1 MDRLQKVM
9 AEAGVASRRK
19 CEQFIAEGR
28 VKVNGTTITEL
39 GYKVDPTRDDI
50 EVDGKKIE
58 KERTVYY
65 LLNKPTGVITSV
77 SDPQKRKTVIDLMKG
92 VKERIYPVGR
102 LDYDTS
108 GLLLLT
114 NDGDFANH
122 IAHPSHELDKVYEA
136 TVKGR
141 IAEPALEQL
150 RRGVRL
156 EDGMTAPA
164 LAEFIRYQ
172 KKNDT
177 SMIHLT
183 IHEGRNRQ
191 VRRMCEAVGHHVVQ
205 LRRIRLAF
213 LTLEGT
219 VEGTYR
225 LLTPSE
231 VNRLRSM

>member
-19 CEQFIAEGR
+19 CEQFITEGR

-58 KERTVYY
+58 KERRVYY
-65 LLNKPTGVITSV
+65 LLHKPTGVITSV
-77 SDPQKRKTVIDLMKG
+77 SDPQKRKTVLDLMKG
-92 VKERIYPVGR
+92 VKERIYPIGR

-141 IAEPALEQL
+141 IDEPALEKL

-164 LAEFIRYQ
+164 VVEFVRYQ
-172 KKNDT
+172 QKNDT
-177 SMIHLT
+177 SVIHLT

-191 VRRMCEAVGHHVVQ
+191 VRRMCEAVGHRVVQ

-225 LLTPSE
+225 VLTPDE